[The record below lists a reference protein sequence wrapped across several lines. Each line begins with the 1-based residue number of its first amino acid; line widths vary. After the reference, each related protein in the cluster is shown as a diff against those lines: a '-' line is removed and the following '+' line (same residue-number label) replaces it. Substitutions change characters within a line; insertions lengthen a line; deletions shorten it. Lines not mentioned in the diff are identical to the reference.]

1 MRLGRSAV
9 VVLLCASVGCSHWR
23 ALPTDSLRGGTV
35 DLRLREVRV
44 EADGESSELTVHR
57 VAWPYLEG
65 WDAARNR
72 ERRVDLERAP
82 RLSVRAP
89 DHLLSALL
97 VGGAYAVIATLSF
110 LALAA
115 SSPAIFGQ

>member
-1 MRLGRSAV
+1 MRSTRSALAL
-9 VVLLCASVGCSHWR
+9 LLCASLGCTHWR
-23 ALPTDSLRGGTV
+23 ALPLDDLRGAGR
-35 DLRLREVRV
+35 DLRMREVRV
-44 EADGESSELTVHR
+44 EAEGEASELTVHR

-65 WDAARNR
+65 WDAARHR